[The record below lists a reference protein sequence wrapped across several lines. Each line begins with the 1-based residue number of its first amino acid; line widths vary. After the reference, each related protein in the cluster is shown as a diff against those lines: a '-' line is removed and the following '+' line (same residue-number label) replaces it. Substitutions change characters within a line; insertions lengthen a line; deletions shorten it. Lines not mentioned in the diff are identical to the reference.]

1 VRPATAEWPSGR
13 PRVLVTDG
21 WLANAGDAAITLA
34 TDSLVRSVWPGAAVL
49 HASYHV
55 DLVAGAVPDLEFVP
69 PLDTLLAVDG
79 AEPMRDGWTSPH
91 GERLVREADL
101 VVSQGGGFLLEH
113 YEPWPRLFAH
123 VRVVDLGLPFV
134 ILGQTIGAFRAAR
147 ARALLRRSL
156 GAALAVTLRD
166 APSVEHA
173 IELGADPARVAR
185 TSDLSLLLFPDPPP
199 ARVRATTHSGV
210 AVVLTRHEQ
219 QGPGDD
225 DDRTRLSARVLAD
238 VVDRT
243 DDDEQIT
250 VLSTAQGLGGHGVE
264 DDRDVAEAAVA
275 ALDPRQ
281 RERVAVVEGYLG
293 PRTVIETL
301 ARHRAVVTQRL
312 HPALFALSQGVPAA
326 VLVDAD
332 KVGALDGVD
341 LGTARCT
348 RPADATAR
356 AAALTAALA
365 PNAPRGFDL
374 WDSLAPARAAAAR
387 NRDVLANIVKGKRAP
402 AGPGRDLERDR
413 TPTTAS

>member
-1 VRPATAEWPSGR
+1 MRPATAGWPSGR
-13 PRVLVTDG
+13 PRVLVADG

-34 TDSLVRSVWPGAAVL
+34 TDSLVRSVWHDAAVL

-55 DLVAGAVPDLEFVP
+55 DLVANTVPELDFVP
-69 PLDTLLAVDG
+69 PLDALLGVDG
-79 AEPMRDGWTSPH
+79 AEAIDGWITPD

-113 YEPWPRLFAH
+113 YAPWPRLFAH
-123 VRVVDLGLPFV
+123 VRVVELGVPFA
-134 ILGQTIGAFRAAR
+134 ILGQTIGTFRAAR

-156 GAALAVTLRD
+156 RAAAAVTLRD
-166 APSVEHA
+166 APSVDHA

-199 ARVRATTHSGV
+199 KTSGATESGV

-219 QGPGDD
+219 QTPGDD
-225 DDRTRLSARVLAD
+225 ADRARLSARVLAD

-243 DDDEQIT
+243 GDSERIT

-264 DDRDVAEAAVA
+264 DDGDVAKAAVA
-275 ALDPRQ
+275 ALEPGHRPRI
-281 RERVAVVEGYLG
+281 AVVEGYLG
-293 PRTVIETL
+293 PRTVIEML

-341 LGTARCT
+341 LGPARCASPSDDEA
-348 RPADATAR
+348 RGAALDSALDSNARRGVDLWEALALARDR
-356 AAALTAALA
+356 AAL
-365 PNAPRGFDL
+365 
-374 WDSLAPARAAAAR
+374 
-387 NRDVLANIVKGKRAP
+387 NRDVLAE
-402 AGPGRDLERDR
+402 LL
-413 TPTTAS
+413 PTSSSVG